1 MWGGIARVHLCLWTY
16 SGIGL
21 ICLLLVCDV
30 CNVAM
35 ATGRVTILVNTRGL
49 QFQSLSNDRCDVI
62 NCEWNGKVLL
72 VSLMHIWTVAKSIMV
87 KLGESGGMLPW
98 NFRNFYY
105 MQSGGIWDCFYI

>member
-1 MWGGIARVHLCLWTY
+1 MWGDIARVHLCLWTY

-72 VSLMHIWTVAKSIMV
+72 VSLMHIWTVAKSIT
-87 KLGESGGMLPW
+87 
-98 NFRNFYY
+98 
-105 MQSGGIWDCFYI
+105 